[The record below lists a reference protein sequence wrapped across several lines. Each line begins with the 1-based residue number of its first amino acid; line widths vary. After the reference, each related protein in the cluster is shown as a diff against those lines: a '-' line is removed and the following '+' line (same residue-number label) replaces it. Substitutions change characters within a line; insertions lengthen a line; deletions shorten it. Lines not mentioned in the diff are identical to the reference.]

1 MSLNTTID
9 LTKVVN
15 TLISSVEPHTSVLTT
30 YGTLSTTLGTTVSQ
44 TVSTVL
50 ATGLI
55 GPAGGETL
63 QKQAAEVL
71 SGGMFVSMLADG
83 TVAKAGPTD
92 KVLASTVLGITQ
104 GSATA
109 GASVSVQTVGT
120 VTNPAWTFTPD
131 EPVLLGLNGQPVQTL
146 PVGSVVSRIIGYAV
160 DTTTL
165 VISLQPPISM

>member
-55 GPAGGETL
+55 GTAGGETL
-63 QKQAAEVL
+63 LKQAAEVL
-71 SGGMFVSMLADG
+71 SGGNVC
-83 TVAKAGPTD
+83 V
-92 KVLASTVLGITQ
+92 
-104 GSATA
+104 
-109 GASVSVQTVGT
+109 
-120 VTNPAWTFTPD
+120 
-131 EPVLLGLNGQPVQTL
+131 
-146 PVGSVVSRIIGYAV
+146 YAC
-160 DTTTL
+160 
-165 VISLQPPISM
+165 